1 VASAPEL
8 YTVGHS
14 THAIEAFLALL
25 EGAGVE
31 AIADV
36 RRYPGS
42 RRNPQFAAA
51 ALRASLAEAG
61 RDYHELGEELGGRRR
76 PAKGSPNGGWR
87 VEQFRG
93 YADHM
98 ASAVFADGLERLERI
113 AAARPTAVMCAEGD
127 WHRCHRRM
135 VADAM
140 LVRGWHVAHLRP
152 GGELEAHELTGFA
165 VVAGERITYP
175 PGAGRTQEAL
185 ET

>member
-1 VASAPEL
+1 MSAPEL

-14 THAIEAFLALL
+14 THPIEAFLDLL
-25 EGAGVE
+25 EGARVE

-51 ALRASLAEAG
+51 ALRAALAEVG
-61 RDYHELGEELGGRRR
+61 SGYHELGEELGGRRR
-76 PAKGSPNGGWR
+76 PAKDSPNGGWR

-98 ASAVFADGLERLERI
+98 AGAEFASGLERLERI
-113 AAARPTAVMCAEGD
+113 AATGRTAVMCAEGD
-127 WHRCHRRM
+127 WRRCHRRM

-140 LVRGWHVAHLRP
+140 LVRGFRVVHLRP
-152 GGELEAHELTGFA
+152 GGGLEAHELTPFA

-175 PGAGRTQEAL
+175 AGAGHAQEAL
-185 ET
+185 GI